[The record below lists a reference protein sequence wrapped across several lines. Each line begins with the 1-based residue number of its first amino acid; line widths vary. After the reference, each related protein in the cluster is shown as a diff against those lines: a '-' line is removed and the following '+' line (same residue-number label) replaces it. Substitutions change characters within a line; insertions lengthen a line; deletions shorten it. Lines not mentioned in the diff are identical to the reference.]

1 MLPPT
6 ISADQTLGISASIT
20 RKGNRIDTDTRQYFV
35 AFGANVDPLRSEGQ
49 ALTMQIDSPA
59 VGRSILTVQS
69 FDTLYERQVQRA
81 FEVLEA
87 RPAME
92 IGSEISQGVGQVAST
107 IAAQQANPVGTKSAA
122 NRSVTGSD
130 DDFPETVTTILPET
144 VTKQLPRGAPMATVA
159 TDCQCSGCNGGCC
172 LIIGLVLRP
181 KAHSVE

>member
-1 MLPPT
+1 M
-6 ISADQTLGISASIT
+6 
-20 RKGNRIDTDTRQYFV
+20 
-35 AFGANVDPLRSEGQ
+35 DPLRSEGQ
-49 ALTMQIDSPA
+49 ALTIQIDSPA

-69 FDTLYERQVQRA
+69 FDTLHERQVQRA

-107 IAAQQANPVGTKSAA
+107 IAAQQANPTVTKSAA
-122 NRSVTGSD
+122 DRFVTK
-130 DDFPETVTTILPET
+130 TVTTILPET
-144 VTKQLPRGAPMATVA
+144 VTKQLPEEMRQWPLWQLIVSALGAMAVVA
-159 TDCQCSGCNGGCC
+159 